1 MAEERYLIDKYDL
14 IWHTEEKK
22 PYLLDDFK
30 FLYNFGYDDMHILAG
45 DYIRHFK
52 RETVNPK
59 YAHFISDYLY
69 IYRGAIKHIDTG
81 ALFAL
86 YTSMYEKGD
95 AAIGKNFI
103 RPYEMFISDV
113 DTKKYPNICQI
124 KRFELATESE
134 KKLIDI
140 IRKEHGVV

>member
-1 MAEERYLIDKYDL
+1 MDDKCYCVSDYDL

-22 PYLLDDFK
+22 PYLLTDFD
-30 FLYNFGYDDMHILAG
+30 FLYNFGYNDMHILPG

-59 YAHFISDYLY
+59 LINFKSDYLY

-86 YTSMYEKGD
+86 YTSMYEKDD
-95 AAIGKNFI
+95 AEIGKNFI

-113 DTKKYPNICQI
+113 DTKKYPNICQL